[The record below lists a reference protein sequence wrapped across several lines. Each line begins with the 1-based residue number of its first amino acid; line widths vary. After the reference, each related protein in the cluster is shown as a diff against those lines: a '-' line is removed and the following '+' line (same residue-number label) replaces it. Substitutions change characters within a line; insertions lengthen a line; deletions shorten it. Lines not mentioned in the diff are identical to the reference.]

1 MSSAPETAI
10 PNHVREQF
18 APYLEDTNRYI
29 PPCLRARYV
38 GLRAMAA
45 DIDRIRDRLDRIR
58 AGVAAIRV
66 EAPRPAALPADKNA
80 GAS

>member
-1 MSSAPETAI
+1 MEAV
-10 PNHVREQF
+10 PNHIKEQF

-29 PPCLRARYV
+29 PPCLRVRYV

-58 AGVAAIRV
+58 AGVEAART
-66 EAPRPAALPADKNA
+66 ARPAALPADKNPPLPFRRS
-80 GAS
+80 GE